1 MFIVI
6 KTRRFVA
13 SKVTT
18 NERAG
23 GDKDCSLSFRSQ
35 PNASTVY
42 SEPFFSPGNSNIIFY
57 CNWSLAGHP
66 LDFTFNK

>member
-1 MFIVI
+1 MI

-18 NERAG
+18 NGGAG

-35 PNASTVY
+35 ANASTVC
-42 SEPFFSPGNSNIIFY
+42 SQRFFSPGNSYIIFC

-66 LDFTFNK
+66 LGSSYT